1 MSFKQP
7 CFLSSLRHIK
17 LSLFLIG
24 LLSVFSVSATL
35 NISDALLTQIKNKYG
50 QEAFVR
56 IEQWQQLIDTAK
68 NLPEKE
74 KLVQVNQFF
83 NQRIEFIADIYLW
96 SVNDY
101 WATPLEF
108 LSKGAGDCED
118 FSIAKYFTLLEVG
131 VAEEKMR
138 LTYVKAVKLNQ
149 AHMVLTYFPSPRAI
163 PLVLDNLIPQIKPA
177 NQRTDLL
184 PVYSFNG
191 TGLWLAK
198 ARGLGKKVGKA
209 SRLNMWNELKNR
221 MLSNTF

>member
-1 MSFKQP
+1 MLLKQP
-7 CFLSSLRHIK
+7 CFLSSQRHIK

-24 LLSVFSVSATL
+24 LLSVFSVSATFI
-35 NISDALLTQIKNKYG
+35 ISDALLTQIKNKYG